1 MVQRQIPLELYNTTK
16 NSNITSETVVFI
28 SKIIIFLKISRG
40 FEAGIHEALDPSE
53 LVQDFW
59 KFLVPVRAGPRVF

>member
-28 SKIIIFLKISRG
+28 SKMIIFVISSG

-53 LVQDFW
+53 LVQDLW